1 MNYFAA
7 KIHTSATRFRRNSF
21 GIPDHCNYV
30 VHALLIAIA
39 SRETLLD
46 VENRA
51 NSFEI
56 ESEFVSGSFVS
67 RLYSEFPL
75 HAFKLPDIS
84 PFERYFFSFLA
95 HRMNN
100 FLRISRRSFFSLKS
114 NGRFDRYVGKKRRL
128 NTVKYSFF

>member
-56 ESEFVSGSFVS
+56 ESEFVSRSFVT
-67 RLYSEFPL
+67 RLYSE
-75 HAFKLPDIS
+75 FKLPDIS

-95 HRMNN
+95 HNDDEQ
-100 FLRISRRSFFSLKS
+100 FLKNIASIFLLAEK
-114 NGRFDRYVGKKRRL
+114 
-128 NTVKYSFF
+128 

>member
-56 ESEFVSGSFVS
+56 ESEFVSRSFVT
-67 RLYSEFPL
+67 RLLASFHSTRSNYQIFHLS
-75 HAFKLPDIS
+75 KDI
-84 PFERYFFSFLA
+84 FFFFSTQDGQFLENIA
-95 HRMNN
+95 SI
-100 FLRISRRSFFSLKS
+100 FLLAEK
-114 NGRFDRYVGKKRRL
+114 
-128 NTVKYSFF
+128 